1 MVVDPADP
9 APPPP
14 GPTAR
19 GGGRSLV
26 DRANRRP
33 APEQLA
39 SARARIDAA
48 RTRMPRGGTNARG
61 VDLALAGGV
70 LACLVAGAAIGL
82 GMVELG
88 SSDRPPAARVVVWD
102 NAATLARLAGVAPSE
117 QLVVIN
123 DLKEPL
129 PPQVRA
135 WVATLERAL
144 AAAGCTMAGEAST
157 GGDPTEESM
166 SRAAALRLS
175 VAPAAPGEPEGANR
189 MAAWLKDHPQVG
201 AVVWVAPTLG
211 EPDGTPTVT
220 LARGGMDDAMWARVS
235 QLVQEQAGGTNAQ

>member
-1 MVVDPADP
+1 
-9 APPPP
+9 
-14 GPTAR
+14 
-19 GGGRSLV
+19 
-26 DRANRRP
+26 
-33 APEQLA
+33 
-39 SARARIDAA
+39 
-48 RTRMPRGGTNARG
+48 MPRGGTNARG

-82 GMVELG
+82 GMVEFG
-88 SSDRPPAARVVVWD
+88 SSTRAPAARVVVWD
-102 NAATLARLAGVAPSE
+102 NAAALVRLAGVAPSD

-135 WVATLERAL
+135 WMATLERAL
-144 AAAGCTMAGEAST
+144 VAAGCTMSGEASAE
-157 GGDPTEESM
+157 GDPTEQSM

-189 MAAWLKDHPQVG
+189 MAAWLKDHPEVG

-211 EPDGTPTVT
+211 EPEGTPTVT

-235 QLVQEQAGGTNAQ
+235 QLVQEQAGGTDAQ